1 MLDILFPSYPTYQIF
16 LAAGLAAFLT
26 VILVPLMKKFLKS
39 RNIGQIV
46 RTDGPFTHLMKEG
59 TPTMGGIIIVLSGVA
74 SFLLFAYQ
82 RGYTWLS
89 YTALFSLIFFA
100 LVGFID
106 DYLKIKKVRSL
117 GLLAR
122 NKIALQLLGALI
134 FGYIFLYQDK
144 LPTTLLVPFTK
155 FSIVLPAI
163 LYLIFLLILFLS
175 TVNSLNLTD
184 GLDGLAAGTA
194 SVVCFAFAAIAFRQG
209 KFDLAVFGAA
219 ISGACIGFLWYNVH
233 PADIFMGD
241 TGSLALG
248 GAVAALAALTKT
260 ELFLIIIGGIYV
272 LEALSVIIQVISF
285 RWFGKRVFK
294 MAPIHHHFELVG
306 WSETKVMARFL
317 ILTAALSGWGFVV
330 YFMTAAEK

>member
-1 MLDILFPSYPTYQIF
+1 MLKILFPAYPTYQIF
-16 LAAGLAAFLT
+16 LAAGLAAFFT
-26 VILVPLMKKFLKS
+26 IVFVPLMEKFLKDK
-39 RNIGQIV
+39 NIGQIV
-46 RTDGPFTHLMKEG
+46 RTDGPFTHLTKEG
-59 TPTMGGIIIVLSGVA
+59 TPTMGGIAIVLASVA

-100 LVGFID
+100 FVGFID
-106 DYLKIKKVRSL
+106 DYLKVVKVRSL

-122 NKIALQLLGALI
+122 YKIALQILGALI

-144 LPTTLLVPFTK
+144 LPTSLLIPFTK
-155 FSIVLPAI
+155 LYIGLPPFA
-163 LYLIFLLILFLS
+163 YLLFLLILFVS

-194 SVVCFAFAAIAFRQG
+194 SVVCFAFTAIAFRQG

-219 ISGACIGFLWYNVH
+219 ISGACIGFLWHNVY

-241 TGSLALG
+241 TGSIALG

-272 LEALSVIIQVISF
+272 LEALSVIIQIVSF
-285 RWFGKRVFK
+285 RWFGRRVFK

-317 ILTAALSGWGFVV
+317 ILTAVLAGWGFVA
-330 YFMTAAEK
+330 YFMTAVRK

>member
-1 MLDILFPSYPTYQIF
+1 MFKILFPSYPTYQIF

-26 VILVPLMKKFLKS
+26 ILLVPLMEKVLRRK
-39 RNIGQIV
+39 NIGQIV
-46 RTDGPFTHLMKEG
+46 RADGPHTHLGKEG
-59 TPTMGGIIIVLSGVA
+59 TPTMGGIVIVLSGIA

-89 YTALFSLIFFA
+89 YTALFSLLYFG
-100 LVGFID
+100 LVGFLD
-106 DYLKIKKVRSL
+106 DYLKIIKTRSL

-122 NKIALQLLGALI
+122 YKIILQLFGALI

-144 LPTTLLVPFTK
+144 LPTTLLIPFTK
-155 FSIVLPAI
+155 FSFSLPPF
-163 LYLIFLLILFLS
+163 LYLFFLIILFIS
-175 TVNSLNLTD
+175 TVNSLNFTD

-241 TGSLALG
+241 TGSIALG

-260 ELFLIIIGGIYV
+260 ELFLVIIGGIYV
-272 LEALSVIIQVISF
+272 LEALSVIIQIISF

-294 MAPIHHHFELVG
+294 MAPLHHHFELIG

-317 ILTAALSGWGFVV
+317 ILTTVLAGWGFVI
-330 YFMTAAEK
+330 YFMAAAKK

>member
-1 MLDILFPSYPTYQIF
+1 MFNILFPSYPTYQIF

-26 VILVPLMKKFLKS
+26 ILLVPLMEKIFKE

-46 RTDGPFTHLMKEG
+46 RADGPHTHLHKEG
-59 TPTMGGIIIVLSGVA
+59 TPTMGGIVIVFAAVA
-74 SFLLFAYQ
+74 SFLIFAYQ

-89 YTALFSLIFFA
+89 FTALFSLIYFG

-106 DYLKIKKVRSL
+106 DYLKIVKTRSL

-122 NKIALQLLGALI
+122 YKIALQLLGAFV
-134 FGYIFLYQDK
+134 FGYIFLYQIK
-144 LPTTLLVPFTK
+144 LHTNLLIPFTK
-155 FSIVLPAI
+155 IFFDLPPF
-163 LYLIFLLILFLS
+163 LYLVFLLILFVS

-241 TGSLALG
+241 TGSIALG

-272 LEALSVIIQVISF
+272 LEALSVILQVLSF
-285 RWFGKRVFK
+285 RYFGKRIFK
-294 MAPIHHHFELVG
+294 MAPLHHHFELAG
-306 WSETKVMARFL
+306 WSETKVMFRFL
-317 ILTAALSGWGFVV
+317 ILTAVLAGWGFVI
-330 YFMTAAEK
+330 YFMGATGK

>member
-1 MLDILFPSYPTYQIF
+1 MFKILFPSYPTYQIF

-26 VILVPLMKKFLKS
+26 IILVPLIAEIFKKKS
-39 RNIGQIV
+39 IGQVV
-46 RTDGPFTHLMKEG
+46 RADGPHTHFKKEG
-59 TPTMGGIIIVLSGVA
+59 TPTMGGLVIIFSAMA
-74 SFLLFAYQ
+74 SFFLFAYQ

-89 YTALFSLIFFA
+89 YTALFSLLYFG

-106 DYLKIKKVRSL
+106 DYLKVIKTRSL

-122 NKIALQLLGALI
+122 YKIVLQLIGTFI
-134 FGYIFLYQDK
+134 FAYIFFYQDQ
-144 LPTTLLVPFTK
+144 LPTTLLVPLFN
-155 FSIVLPAI
+155 FSLSLPPF
-163 LYLIFLLILFLS
+163 LYLIFLSLLFIS

-194 SVVCFAFAAIAFRQG
+194 SVVCFAFTAIAFRQG

-241 TGSLALG
+241 TGSIALG

-260 ELFLIIIGGIYV
+260 ELFLAIIGGIYV
-272 LEALSVIIQVISF
+272 LETLSVIIQIVSF
-285 RWFGKRVFK
+285 RCTGKRVFK
-294 MAPIHHHFELVG
+294 MAPLHHHFELLG

-317 ILTAALSGWGFVV
+317 ILTAALAGWGFVL
-330 YFMTAAEK
+330 YFMAAAKK

>member
-1 MLDILFPSYPTYQIF
+1 MFRILFPSYPTYQVF

-26 VILVPLMKKFLKS
+26 IVLVPLMWKFFKQ
-39 RNIGQIV
+39 REIGQII
-46 RTDGPFTHLMKEG
+46 RTDGPSSHLEKEG
-59 TPTMGGIIIVLSGVA
+59 TPTMGGIVIILSAVI
-74 SFLLFAYQ
+74 SFMVFAYQ

-89 YTALFSLIFFA
+89 YTALFSMVYFGIVG
-100 LVGFID
+100 LVD
-106 DYLKIKKVRSL
+106 DYLKVIKVRSL

-122 NKIALQLLGALI
+122 YKVTLQLIGALI
-134 FGYIFLYQDK
+134 FGYFFLNQDK
-144 LPTTLLVPFTK
+144 LPTSLLLPFTK
-155 FSIVLPAI
+155 ITLNLPPVI
-163 LYLIFLLILFLS
+163 YLIFLMILFLS

-194 SVVCFAFAAIAFRQG
+194 SVVCFVFAAIAFRQG

-219 ISGACIGFLWYNVH
+219 ISGACIGFLWYNVY

-272 LEALSVIIQVISF
+272 LETLSVIIQVLSF
-285 RWFGKRVFK
+285 RWYGKRVFK
-294 MAPIHHHFELVG
+294 MAPLHHHFELVG

-317 ILTAALSGWGFVV
+317 ILTAVLAGWGFII
-330 YFMTAAEK
+330 YFMTAVKK